1 MSDSLKKKST
11 REILAFSLLPFG
23 MSTIYGIMGTALN
36 LYFTDVLGLSLG
48 MTSIVLSATKIWDA
62 VNDPMMGMIVDKTHT
77 RLGKC
82 RPYVFWMS
90 LPVILVTA
98 LLFAPVNFGQNG
110 NFAYAIIAYLL
121 YYTVYTAL
129 DIPYQGLAPLVFP
142 EDKKRV
148 RAISFSNILGSLGS
162 VLPSL
167 LFFTVAGLW
176 GRDNQKMGYFG
187 SALIFAI
194 IGGIPMFF
202 SAFGF
207 KEKIQIPPKRER
219 YSDGLKIVFKDK
231 KFICLTIAAFFSA
244 IVNLGAMF
252 LPYFA
257 KWNCAGVIPIEDLCN
272 WIYNTFGISIQLT
285 SEGLL
290 TPLLQV
296 GSGISYMLSMA
307 LVPVLLK
314 KMDKKTLWIGV
325 SLIGIVADV
334 ACFVIGVWIIPYN
347 TAAGAI
353 TYTVL
358 RFFTNFPVGIMTVL
372 LVAMFSDVVEDIEM
386 RTGRRLEGTVFSFRS
401 LVNKIAVAIFNV
413 VMLNIVDAFGYN
425 AEKMTELTGNLT
437 RPLIESTTQSAIYGG
452 VDYTLLLN
460 VIFFMLTAFGAIGL
474 LLQAIPMF
482 FYKFDEKAQAGK
494 LKAFR
499 EEKARQE
506 AEELNELYA
515 GAQAN
520 EQAKEQVL
528 SGKEN

>member
-1 MSDSLKKKST
+1 MGKKPKDKSM
-11 REILAFSLLPFG
+11 REILSFSLLPFG

-36 LYFTDVLGLSLG
+36 LYFTDVLGLSLA
-48 MTSIVLSATKIWDA
+48 MTSIVLSATKVWDA
-62 VNDPMMGMIVDKTHT
+62 INDPMMGMIVDKTHT
-77 RLGKC
+77 KFGKC
-82 RPYVFWMS
+82 RPYVIWMS

-98 LLFAPVNFGQNG
+98 LMFAPVSFGQNG
-110 NFAYAIIAYLL
+110 NFIYAVVAYLVF
-121 YYTVYTAL
+121 YTVYTAL

-176 GRDNQKMGYFG
+176 GRDNQKTGYFG
-187 SALIFAI
+187 SALIFAV
-194 IGGIPMFF
+194 IGGLPMLF

-207 KEKIQIPPKRER
+207 REKVYIPPKKER
-219 YSDGLKIVFKDK
+219 YTDGLKIVFRDK
-231 KFICLTIAAFFSA
+231 KFICLTVAAFFSA

-257 KWNCAGVIPIEDLCN
+257 KWNCAGVIPVDSLSN
-272 WIYNTFGISIQLT
+272 WIFQTFGVSVQLT

-290 TPLLQV
+290 IPLLQI
-296 GSGISYMLSMA
+296 GSGASYMLSMA
-307 LVPVLLK
+307 LVPPLLK
-314 KMDKKTLWIGV
+314 RMDKKTLWIGA
-325 SLIGIVADV
+325 SLLGIVADV

-347 TAAGAI
+347 TAAGAV
-353 TYTVL
+353 TYTIL

-372 LVAMFSDVVEDIEM
+372 LIAMFSDVVEDIEM
-386 RTGRRLEGTVFSFRS
+386 RTGKRLEGTVFSFRS

-425 AEKMTELTGNLT
+425 AKTMTSLTNNLT
-437 RPLIESTTQSAIYGG
+437 RPLIESTTQSAVYGG

-482 FYKFDEKAQAGK
+482 FYKFDEKAQEGK

-499 EEKARQE
+499 EKKERGEAEGIHAPSGAREGQEPVHSTIEEKA
-506 AEELNELYA
+506 
-515 GAQAN
+515 
-520 EQAKEQVL
+520 KT
-528 SGKEN
+528 